1 MGKLQGPNFI
11 EYQGNPTAELKKVG
25 DKYVMEFD
33 DVPAL
38 IFVSFD
44 GAGVTDKLF
53 RFGEWM
59 TDVRN
64 YKIESDVQGMTTF
77 DVSRYAAGV
86 KWGD

>member
-1 MGKLQGPNFI
+1 MNKLQGPNLI
-11 EYQGNPTAELKKVG
+11 EYQGNHTAELKKVG

-44 GAGVTDKLF
+44 GVGVTDKLF